1 MLEWSYQDV
10 DAGEPG
16 QPLGFEPSFGQRS
29 AGRLLVVHEPGD
41 TDVAPVSD
49 RLLAS
54 AADAMQIR
62 RTAGRWTDVPDFGG
76 GYDAIWLCLRDRPDA
91 AMLARLDTVAGTGGV
106 SLLFDVAGPAIDPV
120 WSQFGD
126 RDDVI
131 ILIDPDAN
139 EVHLSLGC
147 ALAARTMAM
156 HGPVATAHDRQ
167 LERLQDEVSRIARTL
182 AKMSE
187 PEARLLIRS
196 PDGAREPASPFIE
209 DQVREARQGFS
220 GANQLRAL
228 GATVPTAGPPVAASE
243 VRRIIRLRRVR
254 DQFFEP
260 ELFADPA
267 WDMILDLYAARL
279 EHNRVSVSSLCI
291 AAAVPATT
299 ALRWIKAL
307 TTSGLF
313 ERRADPHDGRRI
325 FVALSDS
332 AAAAM
337 HAYFAAIVDD
347 GAVI

>member
-1 MLEWSYQDV
+1 MLEWSDRGMSA
-10 DAGEPG
+10 DDMALPSAHGGRWG
-16 QPLGFEPSFGQRS
+16 Q
-29 AGRLLVVHEPGD
+29 AANGRLLVIGVDGD
-41 TDVAPVSD
+41 LPVDVD
-49 RLLAS
+49 R
-54 AADAMQIR
+54 AAQALHM
-62 RTAGRWTDVPDFGG
+62 AGELGSVADVPAFGG
-76 GYDAIWLCLRDRPDA
+76 GYTAIWCCADA
-91 AMLARLDTVAGTGGV
+91 APDEALLDQLETALNDGGV
-106 SLLFDVAGPAIDPV
+106 ALLFDVRGAAIDPV
-120 WSQFGD
+120 WSRFGD
-126 RDDVI
+126 RDGVS
-131 ILIDPDAN
+131 ILAAPDAHD
-139 EVHLSLGC
+139 VHAAL
-147 ALAARTMAM
+147 AYVLAARTMAV
-156 HGPVATAHDRQ
+156 HQQVATDHDRQ
-167 LERLQDEVSRIARTL
+167 LERLQEEVSRIARTL

-196 PDGAREPASPFIE
+196 PDGSREPPSPFI
-209 DQVREARQGFS
+209 DDHLRESARGYRA
-220 GANQLRAL
+220 GAPLTRLDNARLDPEPAMAPAVSAR
-228 GATVPTAGPPVAASE
+228 E

-337 HAYFAAIVDD
+337 HGYFAAIVDE